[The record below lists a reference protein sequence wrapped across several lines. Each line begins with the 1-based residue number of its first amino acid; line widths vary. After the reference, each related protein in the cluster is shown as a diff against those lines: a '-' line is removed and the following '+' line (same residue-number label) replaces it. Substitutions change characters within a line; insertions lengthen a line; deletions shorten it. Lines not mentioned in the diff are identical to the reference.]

1 MKVCTKD
8 IRRTNLNYFIHT
20 YGCQMNV
27 HDSEKIAGILEEMGY
42 VACDSVEKADIAVF
56 NTCCI
61 RETAEKKIYG
71 HLGAIKKLKRQNPRL
86 ITVVCGCMSQQEGV
100 AEKIK
105 TSYPFVDVVLGT
117 GNLNL
122 LKQAVLNAQKKK
134 KFCNVDFLRYREED
148 FLQARTSYPNAW
160 VNINYGCNN
169 FCTYCIVPYVR
180 GRERS
185 RPLTDVMAEVE
196 KLLADGYKEITLL
209 GQNVN
214 SYGHDL
220 DGNVS
225 FATLLNEIGKLSGKF
240 RLRFMTSHP
249 KDLSEDVIDA
259 IAAYPNVCNNI
270 HLPVQSGS
278 TEILRKMNRRY
289 TRDDYF
295 ALIDRI
301 RAKLPDVGIT
311 TDIMVGFPE
320 ETEKDFEDTLDL
332 VRRVKFSSAFCF
344 VYSRRKGTPA
354 YSMEQIPYEVK
365 KERITRLIACQNEV
379 TKQISQTMLKKVY
392 EVLVEGENFRYDQT
406 MCGRTESGR
415 LVNFKCDPSLIGQF
429 VNVKIDRATSATLW
443 GSIVTEDK

>member
-1 MKVCTKD
+1 M
-8 IRRTNLNYFIHT
+8 NYFIHT

-27 HDSEKIAGILEEMGY
+27 HDSEKIAGILEKLGY
-42 VACDSVEKADIAVF
+42 QSCDSVETADVIVF

-61 RETAEKKIYG
+61 RETAEQKIYG
-71 HLGAIKKLKRQNPRL
+71 HIGAVKKLKRKNPNL
-86 ITVVCGCMSQQEGV
+86 IAVVCGCMSQQEGV

-105 TSYPFVDVVLGT
+105 SSYPYVDIVLGT
-117 GNLNL
+117 SNLNL
-122 LKQAVLNAQKKK
+122 LQQSIVDAKKK
-134 KFCNVDFLRYREED
+134 KKYYNVDFLQYREED
-148 FLQARTSYPNAW
+148 FQQSRTSFPNAW

-185 RPLTDVMAEVE
+185 RPMNDILVEV
-196 KLLADGYKEITLL
+196 KQLLSDGYKEITLL

-220 DGNVS
+220 PNGENFAQLLHAIGNI
-225 FATLLNEIGKLSGKF
+225 EGKF

-249 KDLSEDVIDA
+249 KDLSQEVIDA
-259 IAAYPNVCNNI
+259 IAEYPNICDNI

-295 ALIDRI
+295 ALVDKI
-301 RAKLPDVGIT
+301 RAKLPNVGIT
-311 TDIMVGFPE
+311 TDIMVGFPG
-320 ETEKDFEDTLDL
+320 ETEEDFCDTLDL
-332 VRRVKFSSAFCF
+332 VRRVKYSSAFCF

-354 YSMEQIPYEVK
+354 YSMENQIPYAVK
-365 KERITRLIACQNEV
+365 KDRITRLLACQNEV
-379 TKQISQTMLKKVY
+379 TKEISKQMVGNRY
-392 EVLVEGENFRYDQT
+392 EVLVEGANFHYANT

-415 LVNFKCDPSLIGQF
+415 LVNFKCDESLIGEF
-429 VNVKIDRATSATLW
+429 VTVEIERASSATLW
-443 GSIVTEDK
+443 GKIISED